1 MEDNLF
7 TIFWWLLPYINMN
20 HPRMHM
26 CLPIL
31 NTPSPRS
38 SPPHPSI
45 LIEIV
50 LKLSIHLEELTL
62 LLCCLQIYKHSI
74 ALHLSRSLFWCFF
87 VLFCFFSP
95 AWKFSKD
102 GKLWQW
108 WGSLHLFLALKD
120 VFLPCFRRDSKSDPC
135 YSVLDRW
142 GSLQAILSSPCTFIF
157 KL

>member
-87 VLFCFFSP
+87 VLFCFFPQLGNSLRTGNCDNGGAP
-95 AWKFSKD
+95 FICSSLSKMFFFLVSD
-102 GKLWQW
+102 GTVNLIPVIPSWI
-108 WGSLHLFLALKD
+108 D
-120 VFLPCFRRDSKSDPC
+120 EEVSKQ
-135 YSVLDRW
+135 Y
-142 GSLQAILSSPCTFIF
+142 
-157 KL
+157 